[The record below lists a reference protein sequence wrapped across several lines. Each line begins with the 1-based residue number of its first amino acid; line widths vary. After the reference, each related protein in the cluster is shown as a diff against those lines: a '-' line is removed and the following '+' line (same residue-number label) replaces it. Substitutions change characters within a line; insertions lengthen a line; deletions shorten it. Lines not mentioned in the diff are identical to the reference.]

1 MSKLRV
7 TIVILVDTFLL
18 AALVLLIQIDQLVNG
33 SLYYYGLVFSNEWAQ
48 PYLLLFR
55 ITVILIISA
64 IIMMSVVELPYPAFQ
79 EKPENA

>member
-1 MSKLRV
+1 MLKLRV

>member
-7 TIVILVDTFLL
+7 TIVILGDTFLL